1 MLSIIQI
8 LPEAAIVVV
17 IIGATLITVLAFRNP
32 LRSKWLRRD
41 MTATAASLVIAAAA
55 CFGIGNMISGAVSA
69 GFSAATAIVL
79 TLAICAGAGYALMRG
94 LHMGERL
101 RRADAGESP
110 FYSVAGADTLKRTW
124 QRKFRGGAGA

>member
-1 MLSIIQI
+1 MLSVIQI

-17 IIGATLITVLAFRNP
+17 IIGATLFMVLAFRNP
-32 LRSKWLRRD
+32 LRSKWLRGD
-41 MTATAASLVIAAAA
+41 TTATAASLVIAAAA

-69 GFSAATAIVL
+69 GFGAATALVI

-94 LHMGERL
+94 LQIGERL

-110 FYSVAGADTLKRTW
+110 FYRVAGADTLKRTW
-124 QRKFRGGAGA
+124 QRRFRGGAGA